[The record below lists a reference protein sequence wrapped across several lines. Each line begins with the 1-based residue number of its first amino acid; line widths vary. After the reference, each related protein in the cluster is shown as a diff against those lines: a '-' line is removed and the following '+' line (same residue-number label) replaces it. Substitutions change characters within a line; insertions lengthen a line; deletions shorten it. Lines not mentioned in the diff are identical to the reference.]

1 MVWGRDVHVGGV
13 TVSSL
18 EGAATVSGLD
28 GGVVVDSGSSGD
40 GLGRRRKKDYNCK

>member
-28 GGVVVDSGSSGD
+28 GGVVVDNDLSAWGD
-40 GLGRRRKKDYNCK
+40 GLG